1 MPHPPKTAAMNLTTT
16 DIAPDILASKC
27 YQYADDVLQGKIVA
41 CHKVIQACQ
50 RFRDD
55 LHRMQDIDFPWTFDL
70 EKAYRP
76 IGFIEKFCRPTKGE
90 FDRMELLG
98 WQHFIEGNIYGWVDK
113 VTGLRRYRE
122 ALILVARGSGKS
134 TIVGGNAE
142 YGASKDGERGAEV
155 ALLANSKEQ
164 AGIIFE
170 ECKAQIKNSDLL
182 NKHFRALRS
191 VIYYDKTNSK
201 IQPRASDS
209 KKLDGLNPHLAI
221 FDEIHEFTDWKL
233 INVIKRPMKKKR
245 KNPLIIYISTMGT
258 QLNGPLMQL
267 YQLAADVL
275 NGTGA
280 VKASVADR
288 FFAYVA
294 EIDEEDDPD
303 DSSCWIKANPSMGVL
318 YQLSDLQEDWDRAK
332 LVPEERSDFINKQ
345 LNVFTQTDE
354 LSMFDAQTI
363 RANSQILAMESLDG
377 RGCYGGF
384 DLSETEDYT
393 SACLEFA
400 LDNGN
405 IFVLSHSWTT
415 QKKVDVD
422 REGLDYAGLTR
433 EGLLTISAGA
443 FVDYTDVYRWFVEQA
458 KRYRI
463 ETIGYDPANA
473 HFLVQE
479 LEKNGFSLQAV
490 RQGAYTLNAP
500 VKHLKELFLA
510 GKVIHNNN
518 RMLNWYL
525 SNVKVC
531 RDRAGNW
538 LPTKQNRYRKIDGF
552 AALLNAH
559 TEYMRAH
566 PEPEIKFDAPL
577 VTVINLKEVT

>member
-1 MPHPPKTAAMNLTTT
+1 MNLTIT
-16 DIAPDILASKC
+16 DIAPEILASKC
-27 YQYADDVLQGKIVA
+27 YQYADDVLQGRIIA
-41 CHKVIQACQ
+41 CRKVIQACQ
-50 RFRDD
+50 RFLDD
-55 LHRMQDIDFPWTFDL
+55 LHRMRDPKFPWVFDL
-70 EKAYRP
+70 GKAYRP
-76 IGFIEKFCRPTKGE
+76 INFIEKFCRPTKGE
-90 FDRMELLG
+90 IDRMELLG
-98 WQHFIEGNIYGWVDK
+98 WQHFVEGNVYGWIEK
-113 VTGLRRYRE
+113 TTGLRRYRE

-155 ALLANSKEQ
+155 DLLANSKEQ

-258 QLNGPLMQL
+258 QLNGPLIQL
-267 YQLAADVL
+267 YQLATDVL

-288 FFAYVA
+288 FFAYIA
-294 EIDEEDDPD
+294 EIDEEDDPND
-303 DSSCWIKANPSMGVL
+303 CRCWIKANPSMGVL

-363 RANSQILAMESLDG
+363 RANSRYLPMEVLQG
-377 RGCYGGF
+377 QRCHGGF

-393 SACLEFA
+393 SACLEFDLGDGA
-400 LDNGN
+400 
-405 IFVLSHSWTT
+405 IFALSHSWTT
-415 QKKVDVD
+415 QKKVDID
-422 REGLDYAGLTR
+422 REGLDYAGLVR

-458 KRYRI
+458 KRYKI

-479 LEKNGFSLQAV
+479 LAEAGFKLEAV

-510 GKVIHNNN
+510 GKVVHNNN

-566 PEPEIKFDAPL
+566 PEPGIKPDAHL
-577 VTVINLKEVT
+577 VTVINLKEVN